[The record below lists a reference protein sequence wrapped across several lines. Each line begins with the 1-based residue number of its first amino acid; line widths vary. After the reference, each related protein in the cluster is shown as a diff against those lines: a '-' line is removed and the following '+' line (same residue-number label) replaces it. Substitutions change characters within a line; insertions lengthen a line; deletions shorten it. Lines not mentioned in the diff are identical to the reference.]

1 MSQEQLKTFLEL
13 AQTNLSIQKRIS
25 LASDVDE
32 VELIA
37 KQEGF
42 SVSTSDLEDW
52 HSHDE
57 YSDGF
62 EEDLF
67 IVIELYILRGV
78 GKGCDP
84 EWKQLA
90 KRRERRRDLG
100 LD

>member
-1 MSQEQLKTFLEL
+1 MSKEQLEAFLEL
-13 AQTNLSIQKRIS
+13 AQSNFSIQERIS
-25 LASDVDE
+25 RTSNVDE

-37 KQEGF
+37 KQAGF
-42 SVSTSDLEDW
+42 SISTSDLEDW
-52 HSHDE
+52 HSNDE

-62 EEDLF
+62 EEDLY
-67 IVIELYILRGV
+67 IVIEMYNLRGV
-78 GKGCDP
+78 GKECDP